1 LSSRKKKIKIELED
15 DEGGK
20 YNLSLEGNFSK
31 EKILKVIE
39 LMELV
44 RSNSTADLIANSHQE
59 STTNNNRTLSV
70 DSKIWGVI
78 EQSFSYTAF
87 TSSDIANIYNKKY
100 NETIKLS
107 IISTYLSRYATKG
120 KLKRTKRLREYVYDL
135 PRIASTNINSIT
147 TNIISSNAGI
157 VPANPANTNTNSNN
171 DNTRIVY
178 DVKRKT
184 IDDLKN

>member
-1 LSSRKKKIKIELED
+1 MSSKKKKIKIELED

-31 EKILKVIE
+31 EKILQVIE

-44 RSNSTADLIANSHQE
+44 RSDSTGAIINSPQE
-59 STTNNNRTLSV
+59 NNRTLSV
-70 DSKIWGVI
+70 DSKIWNII
-78 EQSFSYTAF
+78 EQSFYYNTF
-87 TSSDIANIYNKKY
+87 TSSDIVNIYNKKY

-107 IISTYLSRYATKG
+107 IISTYLARYVTKG

-135 PRIASTNINSIT
+135 VRTSSTNADSIN
-147 TNIISSNAGI
+147 TNIVSSN
-157 VPANPANTNTNSNN
+157 PDN
-171 DNTRIVY
+171 DNKIVY
-178 DVKRKT
+178 DVRRKT

>member
-1 LSSRKKKIKIELED
+1 MSSKKKKIKIELED

-31 EKILKVIE
+31 EKILQVIE

-44 RSNSTADLIANSHQE
+44 RSDSTGAIINNSPQE
-59 STTNNNRTLSV
+59 NNRTLSV
-70 DSKIWGVI
+70 DSKIWNII
-78 EQSFSYTAF
+78 EQSFYYNTF
-87 TSSDIANIYNKKY
+87 TSSDIVNIYNKKY

-107 IISTYLSRYATKG
+107 IISTYLARYVTKG

-135 PRIASTNINSIT
+135 VRTSSTNADSIN
-147 TNIISSNAGI
+147 TNIVSSN
-157 VPANPANTNTNSNN
+157 PDN
-171 DNTRIVY
+171 DNKIVY
-178 DVKRKT
+178 DVRRKT

>member
-1 LSSRKKKIKIELED
+1 MSSTKKKKIKIELED

-20 YNLSLEGNFSK
+20 YNLSLDGNFSK

-39 LMELV
+39 LLELV
-44 RSNSTADLIANSHQE
+44 RSNSTADLIAKSHEE
-59 STTNNNRTLSV
+59 SNNNSTLSV
-70 DSKIWGVI
+70 DSKIWSII
-78 EQSFSYTAF
+78 EQSYTTF

-120 KLKRTKRLREYVYDL
+120 KLKRSKRLREYVYNL
-135 PRIASTNINSIT
+135 ARTASTST
-147 TNIISSNAGI
+147 TTSLATSTNIISSSNTDVI
-157 VPANPANTNTNSNN
+157 PPNPDN
-171 DNTRIVY
+171 DNTKIIY
-178 DVKRKT
+178 DVRRKT

>member
-1 LSSRKKKIKIELED
+1 MSSKKKKIKIELED

-31 EKILKVIE
+31 EKILQVIE

-44 RSNSTADLIANSHQE
+44 RSDSTGAIINSPQE
-59 STTNNNRTLSV
+59 NNRTLSV
-70 DSKIWGVI
+70 DSKIWNII
-78 EQSFSYTAF
+78 EQSFYYNTF
-87 TSSDIANIYNKKY
+87 TSSDIVNIYNKKY

-107 IISTYLSRYATKG
+107 IISTYLARYVTKG

-135 PRIASTNINSIT
+135 VRTASTKADSIN
-147 TNIISSNAGI
+147 TNIVSSN
-157 VPANPANTNTNSNN
+157 PDN
-171 DNTRIVY
+171 DNKIVY
-178 DVKRKT
+178 DVRRKT

>member
-1 LSSRKKKIKIELED
+1 MSSKRKKIKIELED

-31 EKILKVIE
+31 EKILQVIE

-44 RSNSTADLIANSHQE
+44 RSDSTGAIINSPQE
-59 STTNNNRTLSV
+59 NNRTLSV
-70 DSKIWGVI
+70 DSKIWNII
-78 EQSFSYTAF
+78 EQSFYYNTF
-87 TSSDIANIYNKKY
+87 TSSDIVNIYNKKY

-107 IISTYLSRYATKG
+107 IISTYLARYVTKG

-135 PRIASTNINSIT
+135 VRASSTKADSFNTNIV
-147 TNIISSNAGI
+147 SSN
-157 VPANPANTNTNSNN
+157 SDN
-171 DNTRIVY
+171 DNKIVY
-178 DVKRKT
+178 DVIRKT

>member
-1 LSSRKKKIKIELED
+1 MSSKKKKIKIELED

-31 EKILKVIE
+31 EKILQVIE

-44 RSNSTADLIANSHQE
+44 RSDPTGAIINNSPQE
-59 STTNNNRTLSV
+59 NNRTLSV
-70 DSKIWGVI
+70 DSKIWNII
-78 EQSFSYTAF
+78 EQSFYYNTF
-87 TSSDIANIYNKKY
+87 TSSDIVNIYNKKY

-107 IISTYLSRYATKG
+107 IISTYLARYVTKG

-135 PRIASTNINSIT
+135 VRTSSTNADSIN
-147 TNIISSNAGI
+147 TNIVSSN
-157 VPANPANTNTNSNN
+157 SDN
-171 DNTRIVY
+171 DNKIVY
-178 DVKRKT
+178 DVRRKT

>member
-1 LSSRKKKIKIELED
+1 MSSKKKKIKIELED

-31 EKILKVIE
+31 EKILQVIE

-44 RSNSTADLIANSHQE
+44 RSDSTGAIINNSPQE
-59 STTNNNRTLSV
+59 NNRTLSV
-70 DSKIWGVI
+70 DSKIWNII
-78 EQSFSYTAF
+78 EQSFYYNTF
-87 TSSDIANIYNKKY
+87 TSSDIVNIYNKKY

-107 IISTYLSRYATKG
+107 IISTYLARYVTKG

-135 PRIASTNINSIT
+135 VRTSSTNADSIN
-147 TNIISSNAGI
+147 TNIISSN
-157 VPANPANTNTNSNN
+157 SDN
-171 DNTRIVY
+171 DNKIVY
-178 DVKRKT
+178 DVRRKT